1 MTTLNLFSNRA
12 TAKIAVDVASN
23 DTALTLVP
31 GAGALFPAPGANQY
45 FRLVLQKGTAATDQ
59 REYMV
64 CTAVAGDVLTV
75 TRGQEGTPPAAFAV
89 GDEVSMVVTALSATG
104 FVQQLVGKMQGQLEV
119 EADPVTTLGVATK
132 AYVDAGKIT
141 DAPSDGKTYGRNT
154 AGSLGLGAAAGLAVP
169 IPIASGGTGASTV
182 KGAQTNLGIAATTFD
197 DLAPATPNYGDRWI
211 RPANMVEYVWAPNQG
226 GGGAG
231 TWINPQDA
239 QSEAYPIAVSK
250 GGTGATTA
258 AQALVNLGGTTVGIG
273 VFTAATQAAGRAAL
287 GIVDYTTT
295 AFKLFDGTVAAPG
308 LAWNS
313 EPGLGWF
320 RAGPSVVGVASN
332 GLQVSTFD
340 TSASTLT
347 VLGLNPRA
355 AGAGQISL
363 ANAPYGSANFNI
375 LQVGVIRCPLPSGSQ
390 GRYRTSESALLH
402 VPGRRIGVEQLVCR
416 QSHGVDLS
424 HHQQGSISQRG
435 WRAWTDGRQE
445 SLAAGCRGQRNSGI
459 RQQRGQ

>member
-154 AGSLGLGAAAGLAVP
+154 AAWLALGAAAGLAVP

-250 GGTGATTA
+250 GGTGPP
-258 AQALVNLGGTTVGIG
+258 Q
-273 VFTAATQAAGRAAL
+273 
-287 GIVDYTTT
+287 
-295 AFKLFDGTVAAPG
+295 
-308 LAWNS
+308 
-313 EPGLGWF
+313 
-320 RAGPSVVGVASN
+320 
-332 GLQVSTFD
+332 
-340 TSASTLT
+340 
-347 VLGLNPRA
+347 
-355 AGAGQISL
+355 
-363 ANAPYGSANFNI
+363 
-375 LQVGVIRCPLPSGSQ
+375 
-390 GRYRTSESALLH
+390 
-402 VPGRRIGVEQLVCR
+402 RRR
-416 QSHGVDLS
+416 RS
-424 HHQQGSISQRG
+424 
-435 WRAWTDGRQE
+435 
-445 SLAAGCRGQRNSGI
+445 
-459 RQQRGQ
+459 